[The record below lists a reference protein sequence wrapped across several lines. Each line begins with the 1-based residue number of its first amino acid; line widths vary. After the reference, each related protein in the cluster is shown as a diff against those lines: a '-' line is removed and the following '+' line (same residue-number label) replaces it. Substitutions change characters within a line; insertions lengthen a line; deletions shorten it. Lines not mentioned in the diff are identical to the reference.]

1 MDEYF
6 AVLKQYAVFSGRAGR
21 REYWRFSLVQIGIAF
36 ALAMWL
42 AAALP
47 NEPGDNIRWR
57 DLGAAGL
64 PFYVMMLYDALPTI
78 VPTCAVT
85 VRRLHDADY
94 SGWWLLLGFIPYIGE
109 AALFAL
115 LCFKGTAGD
124 NRFGAAPDEYRD

>member
-21 REYWRFSLVQIGIAF
+21 KEYWRFSPVQIGIAF

-42 AAALP
+42 VAAFPRKL
-47 NEPGDNIRWR
+47 GDSIRLR
-57 DLGAAGL
+57 DLGAAGS
-64 PFYVMMLYDALPTI
+64 PFYVMMLYALVTV

-85 VRRLHDADY
+85 VRRLHDCDY

-124 NRFGAAPDEYRD
+124 NRFGAAPDEYMD

>member
-1 MDEYF
+1 M
-6 AVLKQYAVFSGRAGR
+6 LKQYAVFSGRAGR
-21 REYWRFSLVQIGIAF
+21 KEYWRFSPVQIGIAF

-42 AAALP
+42 VAALP
-47 NEPGDNIRWR
+47 NEPGDNFRLR

-64 PFYVMMLYDALPTI
+64 PFYVMMLYALATI

-85 VRRLHDADY
+85 VRRLHDYDY

>member
-85 VRRLHDADY
+85 VRRLHDCDY

-124 NRFGAAPDEYRD
+124 NRFGAAPDEYMD

>member
-1 MDEYF
+1 
-6 AVLKQYAVFSGRAGR
+6 
-21 REYWRFSLVQIGIAF
+21 
-36 ALAMWL
+36 
-42 AAALP
+42 
-47 NEPGDNIRWR
+47 
-57 DLGAAGL
+57 
-64 PFYVMMLYDALPTI
+64 MMLYALVTV

-85 VRRLHDADY
+85 VRRLHDYDY

>member
-1 MDEYF
+1 
-6 AVLKQYAVFSGRAGR
+6 
-21 REYWRFSLVQIGIAF
+21 
-36 ALAMWL
+36 MWL
-42 AAALP
+42 V
-47 NEPGDNIRWR
+47 
-57 DLGAAGL
+57 AAGL
-64 PFYVMMLYDALPTI
+64 PFYVMMLYALATI

>member
-78 VPTCAVT
+78 IPTCAVT
-85 VRRLHDADY
+85 VRRLHDCD
-94 SGWWLLLGFIPYIGE
+94 
-109 AALFAL
+109 
-115 LCFKGTAGD
+115 
-124 NRFGAAPDEYRD
+124 

>member
-64 PFYVMMLYDALPTI
+64 PFYVMMLYALATI
-78 VPTCAVT
+78 VSTCAVT
-85 VRRLHDADY
+85 VRRLHDCDY

>member
-1 MDEYF
+1 M
-6 AVLKQYAVFSGRAGR
+6 
-21 REYWRFSLVQIGIAF
+21 QIGIAF

-42 AAALP
+42 VAALP
-47 NEPGDNIRWR
+47 NEPGDNFRWR

-64 PFYVMMLYDALPTI
+64 PFYVMMLYALATV

-85 VRRLHDADY
+85 VRRLHDCDY

-124 NRFGAAPDEYRD
+124 NRFGAAPDEYMD

>member
-21 REYWRFSLVQIGIAF
+21 KEYWRFSPMQIGIAF

-42 AAALP
+42 VAALP
-47 NEPGDNIRWR
+47 NEPGDNFRWR

-64 PFYVMMLYDALPTI
+64 PFYVMMLYALATI